1 MLETYMNILFVRKI
15 MILQGQ
21 PIKIARKGTRE
32 LMTYPLTILLPELHS
47 SNLQT
52 FRRRLHIPHLSTP
65 RAETEKETH

>member
-1 MLETYMNILFVRKI
+1 

-32 LMTYPLTILLPELHS
+32 QMTYPLTILLPELHL

-52 FRRRLHIPHLSTP
+52 FRQRLHIQHLSTP
-65 RAETEKETH
+65 RAET

>member
-1 MLETYMNILFVRKI
+1 

-21 PIKIARKGTRE
+21 PIKIASKGNILE
-32 LMTYPLTILLPELHS
+32 LMTYPLTILLPEPHS

-52 FRRRLHIPHLSTP
+52 FRRILYIPHLSTP